1 LFIYK
6 KESITISFL
15 VYDDDVIV
23 TSSSPRSH
31 SLVGAEQ
38 YLTHTQSDLSFSIN
52 KVFQFLYS
60 PTTVHMTAVKR
71 ILRYLKL
78 TISTGL
84 KIRKSSSTLL
94 SAFSDADWTGCPDDR
109 KSTGGFAVFL
119 GSDIVSWCA
128 KKQPMVSHP
137 SSEASTRSWL
147 MPMKLMWVQLL
158 LKELKI
164 SCPKATCDNM
174 GAKYLSSNPVFHNH
188 KKHIEVDYHFI

>member
-1 LFIYK
+1 MFLYGVLEEVRMKRLWVLSEADISLFIYK
-6 KESITISFL
+6 KGSITISFL
-15 VYDDDVIV
+15 IYDDDIIV
-23 TSSSPRSH
+23 TSSSPCSH

-38 YLTHTQSDLSFSIN
+38 YLTHTRPDLSFSIN

-137 SSEASTRSWL
+137 SSEAEYKV
-147 MPMKLMWVQLL
+147 MAN
-158 LKELKI
+158 
-164 SCPKATCDNM
+164 ATEAYV
-174 GAKYLSSNPVFHNH
+174 GAIVAKGAQDFMSKSYL
-188 KKHIEVDYHFI
+188 

>member
-15 VYDDDVIV
+15 IYDDDIIV

-38 YLTHTQSDLSFSIN
+38 YLTHTRPDLSFSIN

-60 PTTVHMTAVKR
+60 PTTVHMTAVNR

-119 GSDIVSWCA
+119 GSNIVSWCA

-137 SSEASTRSWL
+137 SSEAEYKV
-147 MPMKLMWVQLL
+147 MANANEAYV
-158 LKELKI
+158 
-164 SCPKATCDNM
+164 
-174 GAKYLSSNPVFHNH
+174 GAIVAKGAQDFMSKSYL
-188 KKHIEVDYHFI
+188 